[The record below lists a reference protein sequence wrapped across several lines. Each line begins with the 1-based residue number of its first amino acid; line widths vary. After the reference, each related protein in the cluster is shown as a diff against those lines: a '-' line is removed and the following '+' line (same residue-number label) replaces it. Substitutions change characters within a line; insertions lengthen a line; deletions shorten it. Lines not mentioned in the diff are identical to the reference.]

1 MKPSLKYF
9 SIAWLV
15 VTLALVVPLKSQE
28 TRATLSGTITDQSGA
43 AVANAT
49 LHLTN
54 VDTAVAATTQSN
66 QLGQYHFLFVNPGTY
81 RLAAEMAG
89 FRGFVREGIQLATNQ
104 AATLDVTLQLGN
116 QAETITVASQAPLLE
131 AEKADRGA
139 VIETKALAE
148 LPTIT
153 RTPILLATL
162 APGVVATNP
171 RYDLTPFSNSGLTTW
186 SINGSTSLS
195 TEFLL
200 DGAPNAVVY
209 QSQPS
214 IAFVPPTDAVQE
226 LKVIAN
232 AYDAQYGHNGG
243 GVISMVSKSG
253 TNQLHGSGYEFLKRP
268 WLNANTFSNNAKGL
282 ARDYNTLDE
291 YGFSLGGPVL
301 LPKVYNGKDR
311 TFFFTSWESYQQNIV
326 FPTNDI
332 SSVPT
337 AAQRSGDFSQTFNAS
352 GQLMPIYDP
361 LSGRAVGNNWV
372 RTQFPGNKIPANRI
386 DPVGQAVVNLYPLPN
401 TLTAGSVPWQNNFF
415 YQNDVTW
422 YDFHNF
428 VARMDHN
435 FGEKERIYGRYIWN
449 SQTLHQ
455 NSNGIPGYGADL
467 REGVKGNNGLLFDS
481 LTVLSANTTFDLRAS
496 VLRWI
501 QDYKPTTWGD
511 YNASV
516 VGFPQSLI
524 NQLQEPNRFPTFTIN
539 SYKNLGSSSG
549 NVWYTGNTL
558 IAIQPTLSTVQG
570 RHSWRFGL
578 DFRWN
583 RYANYQSV
591 GSGSL
596 FNVDRGFTRSNYL
609 TQDALSGNAIASLL
623 LGTAASGEAD
633 YVASPYYSF
642 RYFAPFVHDD
652 FKVSRRLTLN
662 LGLRWDINAPVTE
675 KYNRANRG
683 FLTDQ
688 VNPIS
693 NRINQTAFPGYKVY
707 GGIGFAGQ
715 NGQLGSPFST
725 DWNNFQPRVGAAFQ
739 LTPKTVLRGGY
750 GISYI
755 NTVSTGSNLG
765 FSQTTAFVSSTDA
778 GRTPATYL
786 SNPFPNG
793 ILRPSGAS
801 LGLAT
806 LLGQNITYSDP
817 SGAFGYVHSF
827 SFGIQQ
833 QFPAQIVMEA
843 SYVGSRTLELP
854 TTHAVNELSPANLAL
869 GDPSKGGSASY
880 LTAQVANP
888 FAGLLPGTSLNGAII
903 PRQQLLRPFPE
914 FSGVTVQDQPNGRL
928 WYNALQV
935 KFDKR
940 YSRGLLVNGSY
951 TLSKNLQS
959 VNYLNPQDSAPA
971 RSLVPWDQTHRL
983 VIAAVYELPFGPGR
997 KFVSQSNGLVSRLV
1011 GGWQLATSTTFR
1023 SGTPMTVP
1031 IVSPATTSN
1040 LGLVTAPG
1048 VAVLGDPRLDNP
1060 TWDRM
1065 FKTGLID
1072 ATGVVRNV
1080 APGEQPVF
1088 QIQPAYTLRTSSQY
1102 FGNLRNRWGPEF
1114 NVTLAKNTTIRENY
1128 LIQLRAEAFNLFNH
1142 PIFGSDPV
1150 IDPTNANFGALLRN
1164 NGQSNIPRQL
1174 QLGIR
1179 LSF

>member
-1 MKPSLKYF
+1 MAPSRS
-9 SIAWLV
+9 SIV
-15 VTLALVVPLKSQE
+15 LALLLAVSFLALDSKAQE
-28 TRATLSGTITDQSGA
+28 TRATLSGTISDQSGA
-43 AVANAT
+43 AVSDAT
-49 LHLTN
+49 LRLVN
-54 VDTAVAATTQSN
+54 VDTSVEATTQSN
-66 QLGQYHFLFVNPGTY
+66 QLGQYHFLFVNPGNY
-81 RLAAEMAG
+81 RLTAEMSG
-89 FRGFVREGIQLATNQ
+89 FRKYVREGIQLETNQ
-104 AATLDVTLQLGN
+104 SATLDVSLQLGN
-116 QAETITVASQAPLLE
+116 QAETVTVASEAPLLE

-200 DGAPNAVVY
+200 DGSPNTVVY

-214 IAFVPPTDAVQE
+214 IAFVPPNDAVRE

-232 AYDAQYGHNGG
+232 AYDSQYGHNGG
-243 GVISMVSKSG
+243 GVISIVTNSG
-253 TNQLHGSGYEFLKRP
+253 TNQIHGSAYEFLKRP
-268 WLNANTFSNNAKGL
+268 WLNANSFANNSKGIT
-282 ARDYNTLDE
+282 ARDYNTLDQ
-291 YGFSLGGPVL
+291 YGFSFGAPVWI
-301 LPKVYNGKDR
+301 PKVYKGKDR

-337 AAQRSGDFSQTFNAS
+337 AAQRAGDFSQTFSAT

-361 LSGRAVGNNWV
+361 ASGHAVGSNWV
-372 RTQFPGNKIPANRI
+372 RDPFPGNKIPTNRI
-386 DPVGQAVVNLYPLPN
+386 NPVGQSIANLYPLPN
-401 TLTAGSVPWQNNFF
+401 TTTAGSVPWQNNFF
-415 YQNDVTW
+415 YQNNVTW

-428 VARMDHN
+428 VTRVDHN
-435 FGEKERIYGRYIWN
+435 FGEKERIYGRYLWN

-455 NSNGIPGYGADL
+455 NSNGLPGYGADL
-467 REGVKGNNGLLFDS
+467 REGVKGNNGFLFDS
-481 LTVLSANTTFDLRAS
+481 LTVLSANTTFDMRAS
-496 VLRWI
+496 ILRWV
-501 QDYKPTTWGD
+501 QDYKPYNWGS

-516 VGFPQSLI
+516 IGFPQSLI
-524 NQLQEPNRFPTFTIN
+524 DQLQEPNRFPSFTIN
-539 SYKNLGSSSG
+539 SYKNLGPSSG
-549 NVWYTGNTL
+549 NIWYTGNTT
-558 IAIQPTLSTVQG
+558 IALQPTLSTIQG
-570 RHSWRFGL
+570 RHSLRFGL

-596 FNVDRGFTRSNYL
+596 FSVDRGFTRSNYL

-642 RYFAPFVHDD
+642 KYYAPFIQDD
-652 FKVSRRLTLN
+652 IKVSRRLTVN
-662 LGLRWDINAPVTE
+662 AGVRWDINAPVKE
-675 KYNRANRG
+675 KYNRANYG
-683 FLTDQ
+683 FLSNQ

-693 NRINQTAFPGYKVY
+693 NGINQALFPGYKVY
-707 GGIGFAGQ
+707 GGIGFVGQ
-715 NGQLGSPFST
+715 GGLPDSPFKT
-725 DWNNFQPRVGAAFQ
+725 DWNNWQPRIGAAFQ

-755 NTVSTGSNLG
+755 NTVSTGTTLG
-765 FSQTTAFVSSTDA
+765 FSQSTAFVSSLDA
-778 GRTPATYL
+778 GRTPAALL
-786 SNPFPNG
+786 SNPFPSG
-793 ILRPSGAS
+793 VMRPSGSSA
-801 LGLAT
+801 GLAT
-806 LLGQNITYSDP
+806 SLGQNLTYSDP
-817 SGAFGYVHSF
+817 TGAYGYVHTF

-833 QFPAQIVMEA
+833 QFPAQIVVEA
-843 SYVGSRTLELP
+843 SYVGSRTLDVP
-854 TTHAVNELSPANLAL
+854 TTHGVNELSAASLAL
-869 GDPSKGGSASY
+869 GDVTRGGNPTF
-880 LTAQVANP
+880 LTGQVPNP
-888 FAGLLPGTSLNGAII
+888 FYSLLAGTSYNGTTI

-914 FSGVTVQDQPNGRL
+914 FGTIAIQDQPTGRF
-928 WYNALQV
+928 WYNSLQI
-935 KFDKR
+935 KFEKR
-940 YSRGLLVNGSY
+940 YSRGLLVNGAY
-951 TLSKNLQS
+951 TLSKNMQG
-959 VNYLNPQDSAPA
+959 VTYLNPQDPAPS
-971 RSLVPWDQTHRL
+971 RSLVPWDQPQRL
-983 VIAAVYELPFGPGR
+983 VFAAVYELPFGPGR
-997 KFVSQSNGLVSRLV
+997 KFVNNSNGLLSRVV
-1011 GGWQLATSTTFR
+1011 GGWQLATNTTFR
-1023 SGTPMTVP
+1023 SGAPMTVP
-1031 IVSPATTSN
+1031 PGTTTI
-1040 LGLVTAPG
+1040 GLTSSGG

-1072 ATGVVRNV
+1072 ATGAVRNV
-1080 APGEQPVF
+1080 GPGEQPVF
-1088 QIQPAYTLRTSSQY
+1088 QILPAFALRTASQY

-1128 LIQLRAEAFNLFNH
+1128 LIQLRVEAFNLFNH
-1142 PIFGSDPV
+1142 PIFGGDPV

-1174 QLGIR
+1174 QLGVR